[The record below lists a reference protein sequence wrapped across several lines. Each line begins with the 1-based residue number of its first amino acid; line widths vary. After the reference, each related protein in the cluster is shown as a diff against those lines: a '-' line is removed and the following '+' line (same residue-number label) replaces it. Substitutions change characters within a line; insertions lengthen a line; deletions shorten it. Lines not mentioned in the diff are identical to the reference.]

1 MGDRVYFSKAWD
13 VFRRSKASPAIFI
26 CAGIKVLLLFFFFWA
41 GTVFSSTTFSFPLKQ
56 WSVSCH
62 WLHSRSSVRDSMSS
76 SWDWTLFCH
85 TSNKRLY
92 FPVPASE
99 KIHRVSWSSS
109 SVMQITTSVVSSSGD
124 KCCVKPG
131 SMHPPAVCLNGFVSA
146 VTVSVCAGK

>member
-1 MGDRVYFSKAWD
+1 MHAFQRLEMFFGEAKHLLPFSS
-13 VFRRSKASPAIFI
+13 VQELRCFCS
-26 CAGIKVLLLFFFFWA
+26 FFFFWA
-41 GTVFSSTTFSFPLKQ
+41 GTVLSSTTFSFPLKQ

-124 KCCVKPG
+124 KCYVKPG
-131 SMHPPAVCLNGFVSA
+131 FMHPPAVCLNGFVSA